1 MNRASASTG
10 MELASLRGGVAFTSS
25 RIRSSTILCN
35 SCCTTAP
42 LYDPLVKLLG
52 IDSVRGLL
60 LKQAAVLAR
69 DRVLDIGCGTGTMA
83 ILIKRLHPDTDVI
96 GLDPDPRALARARHK
111 AERARLSILFDQGF
125 SDRLPYPDASFDRVF
140 SSFMFQHLR
149 ADDRATTLSEVWR
162 VLKPGGLRP
171 TLFP

>member
-1 MNRASASTG
+1 
-10 MELASLRGGVAFTSS
+10 
-25 RIRSSTILCN
+25 
-35 SCCTTAP
+35 
-42 LYDPLVKLLG
+42 
-52 IDSVRGLL
+52 
-60 LKQAAVLAR
+60 
-69 DRVLDIGCGTGTMA
+69 MA
-83 ILIKRLHPDTDVI
+83 ILIKRLHTDTDVI
-96 GLDPDPRALARARHK
+96 GLDPDPRALAGVRRK

-140 SSFMFQHLR
+140 PSFMFHHLR